1 MLRAGFRVWVLWQN
15 IQKYGVTVW
24 MCQLRGLHVINIENK
39 KRSFTNDIEVKTL
52 CAARST
58 YTCGIN
64 ATRNRVV
71 APVSGATA
79 KSSVACVCVCVFVG
93 AGIRAAGYTAGALNK
108 RVNNGD
114 FRNMAPLR

>member
-1 MLRAGFRVWVLWQN
+1 M
-15 IQKYGVTVW
+15 
-24 MCQLRGLHVINIENK
+24 
-39 KRSFTNDIEVKTL
+39 KTL
-52 CAARST
+52 CAAHST

-79 KSSVACVCVCVFVG
+79 KSSVVCVRVCVFVGAVGMG
-93 AGIRAAGYTAGALNK
+93 AGIRAAGYTACALNK